1 MIYALLQLRTM
12 HFSGGVYEI
21 ISALMVI
28 LTVLTMIVFS
38 LQVYKLQSV
47 PKKGQFLTITE
58 PRNIFMHYKKDQKYF
73 VIIKYSRKLLFS
85 FILVFIQD
93 HPLA

>member
-1 MIYALLQLRTM
+1 MIYALLQLKAM
-12 HFSGGVYEI
+12 HFDGGVWEI

-28 LTVLTMIVFS
+28 VTVLSMIVFS
-38 LQVYKLQSV
+38 LQVYKLQAV

-73 VIIKYSRKLLFS
+73 VIIKYSRKILFS
-85 FILVFIQD
+85 FILVFIQEY
-93 HPLA
+93 PLA